1 MATISWVVMRH
12 HKKADGTYNP
22 KIRIIHNRTIAY
34 MPTAIFTHL
43 VRFKGKE
50 SLGRLT
56 DKDVEEALYD
66 KVKEM
71 RGILNT
77 NDYLIDDCENARAV
91 VDLLKRKINERKG
104 IDFLEFANKYLEGMK
119 ENGRKRIV
127 FSLIKNLC
135 RFTGTANLPIKQ
147 LTGAFLE
154 RFEAWLRAPGK
165 NPLDGKKQGKKP
177 LKDSTIETYM
187 KAMQTLFNKMLAT
200 YNDYEAGDIII
211 TRNPFKNYTPN
222 VNTVFRKKAL
232 DVTVIRRI
240 AAYDPPQKSRSG
252 HEVFARDM
260 FLLSFCLAGMNM
272 ADIFNCDVYK
282 NGRLEYCRTKTKDR
296 KKDRAFISLSIVD
309 EAKSIFDKY
318 RDPDGRRVFNI
329 YQSFASTAKANE
341 ALLYGMK
348 IMCRD
353 LGIEP
358 ITFYAA
364 RHSFATI
371 ARNDCSVS
379 MEDVALCLTH
389 RSGFDM
395 TDTYVKPDFTRV
407 DRVIRKVM
415 DFVFG
420 KEKIALGDS

>member
-1 MATISWVVMRH
+1 MATVSWVIMRH

-22 KIRIIHNRTIAY
+22 KIRIIHNRTTAY
-34 MPTAIFTHL
+34 MPTAIFTPL
-43 VRFKGKE
+43 VRFKGRE

-56 DKDVEEALYD
+56 DKDVEEALFD
-66 KVKEM
+66 KVKEL
-71 RGILNT
+71 RGILNA

-91 VDLLKRKINERKG
+91 VELLKRKINERKG
-104 IDFLEFANKYLEGMK
+104 IDFIEFANKYLEGMK

-127 FSLIKNLC
+127 ASLIKNLC
-135 RFTGTANLPIKQ
+135 RFTGAASLPIKQ

-154 RFEAWLRAPGK
+154 RFEAWLRAPGES
-165 NPLDGKKQGKKP
+165 PLEGKKQGKKP

-187 KAMQTLFNKMLAT
+187 KAMQTLFNRMLAT
-200 YNDYEAGDIII
+200 YNDYETGDIVIS
-211 TRNPFKNYTPN
+211 RNPFKSYTPN
-222 VNTVFRKKAL
+222 VKIVFRKKAL

-240 AAYDPPQKSRSG
+240 AAYNPPKKSRNG
-252 HEVFARDM
+252 YEGFARDM

-272 ADIFNCDVYK
+272 ADLFACEVYK
-282 NGRLEYCRTKTKDR
+282 DGRLEYCRAKTKDR
-296 KKDRAFISLSIVD
+296 KKDRAFISLSVVD
-309 EAKSIFDKY
+309 EVKGIFDKY
-318 RDPDGRRVFNI
+318 RDPVGRRVFNL
-329 YQSFASTAKANE
+329 YHSFTSAGRAGS
-341 ALLYGMK
+341 ALFQGMK
-348 IMCRD
+348 TMCKD
-353 LGIEP
+353 LDIEP

-371 ARNDCSVS
+371 ARNDCNVS

-420 KEKIALGDS
+420 DTKAALSIA

>member
-187 KAMQTLFNKMLAT
+187 KAMQTLFNKMLTT

-232 DVTVIRRI
+232 DVTIIRRI

-272 ADIFNCDVYK
+272 ADIFSCDVYK
-282 NGRLEYCRTKTKDR
+282 SGRLEYCRTKTKDR

>member
-1 MATISWVVMRH
+1 MATISWVIMRH

-22 KIRIIHNRTIAY
+22 KIRIIHNRTTAY
-34 MPTAIFTHL
+34 MPTAIFTPL
-43 VRFKGKE
+43 VRFKGRE

-66 KVKEM
+66 KVKEL

-91 VDLLKRKINERKG
+91 VELLKRKINERKG
-104 IDFLEFANKYLEGMK
+104 IDFIEFANKYLEGMK

-127 FSLIKNLC
+127 ASLIKNLC
-135 RFTGTANLPIKQ
+135 RFTGTASLPIKQ

-154 RFEAWLRAPGK
+154 RFEAWLRAPGES
-165 NPLDGKKQGKKP
+165 PLEGKKQGKKP

-187 KAMQTLFNKMLAT
+187 KAMQTLFNRMLAA
-200 YNDYEAGDIII
+200 YNDYETGDIVIS
-211 TRNPFKNYTPN
+211 RNPFKGYTPN
-222 VNTVFRKKAL
+222 VKIVFRKKAL

-252 HEVFARDM
+252 HEGFARDM

-272 ADIFNCDVYK
+272 ADIFACEVYK
-282 NGRLEYCRTKTKDR
+282 DGRLEYCRAKTKDR
-296 KKDRAFISLSIVD
+296 KKDRAFISLPVVD
-309 EAKSIFDKY
+309 EVKGIFDKY
-318 RDPDGRRVFNI
+318 RDPAGRRVFGL
-329 YQSFASTAKANE
+329 YQSFVNTESVGG
-341 ALLYGMK
+341 ALFYGMK
-348 IMCRD
+348 TMCQD

-358 ITFYAA
+358 ITLYAA

-371 ARNDCSVS
+371 ARNDCNVS

-420 KEKIALGDS
+420 DTKAAPSIA